1 MHLSNEIVLRPRFK
15 KKLSQSQEVV
25 LQAFEAAKTSTSDFV
40 VIRADDH
47 VFIKIPKAKQHF
59 WSPQLHL
66 EIISVDDSECELF
79 GLFGP
84 APNVWTLFMFLHF
97 LVATLFLG
105 FGVWAYSNYSLGS
118 IFTVQLV
125 GMVLLVLI
133 WFVLY
138 FAGKMGKTAG
148 RKEMHAMYAFMEDT
162 LQE

>member
-1 MHLSNEIVLRPRFK
+1 MRLSNEIVLRPRFK
-15 KKLSQSQEVV
+15 KTLLQSQENV
-25 LQAFEAAKTSTSDFV
+25 LQAFEATKKSTSDFV

-66 EIISVDDSECELF
+66 EVIATEDSECELF

-118 IFTVQLV
+118 NFTVQLV
-125 GMVLLVLI
+125 LMILLIFV

-138 FAGKMGKTAG
+138 LAGKMGKTAG
-148 RKEMHAMYAFMEDT
+148 RKEMHAMYVFMEDT
-162 LQE
+162 LKV

>member
-15 KKLSQSQEVV
+15 KTLSQSQENV
-25 LQAFEAAKTSTSDFV
+25 LQAFEATKKSTSDFV

-66 EIISVDDSECELF
+66 EVIATEDSECELF

-105 FGVWAYSNYSLGS
+105 FGVWAYSNYSLGT

-125 GMVLLVLI
+125 IMILLVLV

-138 FAGKMGKTAG
+138 FAGKMGKSAG
-148 RKEMHAMYAFMEDT
+148 RKEMHAMYDFMEDT
-162 LQE
+162 LKR